1 MVEKENIP
9 PPRLT
14 VGAVKRASPMD
25 ASNSQPPSKKNRV
38 EVSGLPNPPN
48 AVTLPGDE
56 EEEYEVEDLQVA
68 APHASSLYQ
77 FLRSKEVGS

>member
-1 MVEKENIP
+1 MVEKENIL

-14 VGAVKRASPMD
+14 AGAVKSSSAMD

-48 AVTLPGDE
+48 TMTLPGD
-56 EEEYEVEDLQVA
+56 EEYEVEDLQVA
-68 APHASSLYQ
+68 TPYASSFYQ